1 MFECVANV
9 IVGILCVHCSGIFFR
24 IRTVKTKKN
33 EFFFT
38 QNESLMM
45 TVVSCH

>member
-1 MFECVANV
+1 MRGEC
-9 IVGILCVHCSGIFFR
+9 HCWYIMCTLEWYFFR